1 MTGKTC
7 VPRHRGS
14 LLLWAATAAT
24 AMLISSP
31 ASARKM
37 NLQQLLEM
45 ARSNPGLQASA
56 AATSAMEAQV
66 FEAKMNWLPQGDI
79 LSLLAPSPDI
89 QCNTPPLGSGV
100 PPPCLTTTSPE
111 ASLRNV
117 SWNKVFTRTELK
129 LIQPLYDFGK
139 ISAGVAAAEAGV
151 NVSRQREAGARADLE
166 LNIRKAYFGLKFA
179 REVIDM
185 LEQGSSYVDDG
196 AKRLEKDLA
205 AGTGNVTVTDK
216 LRMRTVRA
224 ELDARILEAKRLQ
237 GLARESLRTL
247 LGPEAPSDVD
257 IDDDPF
263 EPPEIKERAV
273 SYYEDLARV
282 GRPEVRMLEYA
293 VKAKSALADLE
304 RRSEYPDLVLIATAA
319 FARAQTV
326 DDPNNAFMSHYFNS
340 TTAGVAAALR
350 MQLDLGPKIARARKT
365 RLRGGRDPA
374 SAKRGAGRHPAGG
387 AQDLRRD
394 HRGAGARRRD
404 GEGRKGGEGVDLGGG
419 PELRRRA
426 GRGARSVGR
435 AGRVLRHA
443 HALPAGGVRSPH
455 RAFGAGA
462 RHRLI
467 AAVSAPRRS
476 ARPAG

>member
-7 VPRHRGS
+7 VPRHRVS
-14 LLLWAATAAT
+14 LLLCAAAAAT
-24 AMLISSP
+24 AMLISPP
-31 ASARKM
+31 ASARKLT
-37 NLQQLLEM
+37 LQQLLEV

-79 LSLLAPSPDI
+79 LSLLAPSPNI
-89 QCNTPPLGSGV
+89 QCNPPPLGSGV
-100 PPPCLTTTSPE
+100 PPPCLTTSSPE

-117 SWNKVFTRTELK
+117 SWDKVFTRTELK

-166 LNIRKAYFGLKFA
+166 LNIRKAYYGLKFA

-196 AKRLEKDLA
+196 AKKLEKDLA

-216 LRMRTVRA
+216 LRLRTVRA

-257 IDDDPF
+257 VDDDPF
-263 EPPEIKERAV
+263 EPPEIKERDV
-273 SYYEDLARV
+273 SYYEDLARQ

-304 RRSEYPDLVLIATAA
+304 RRREYPDLVLIATAA

-326 DDPNNAFMSHYFNS
+326 DDPNNAFLSHYFNS
-340 TTAGVAAALR
+340 TSAGVAAALR

-365 RLRGGRDPA
+365 RFEA
-374 SAKRGAGRHPAGG
+374 EEI
-387 AQDLRRD
+387 Q
-394 HRGAGARRRD
+394 HRQSEA
-404 GEGRKGGEGVDLGGG
+404 LGGILLEVRKSYG
-419 PELRRRA
+419 ETTEALARVAAMEKGEKAGKAWISAVSQNFAVGLAEARDLSDALVAFFGMRTRYLQAVFDLNIARSALGRATGSPEL
-426 GRGARSVGR
+426 
-435 AGRVLRHA
+435 
-443 HALPAGGVRSPH
+443 
-455 RAFGAGA
+455 
-462 RHRLI
+462 
-467 AAVSAPRRS
+467 
-476 ARPAG
+476 